1 MVNLLGPDA
10 PSGIE
15 DWNKSMYAKADL
27 HKAAM
32 SGVNGKNLIQS
43 ITQLLDQ
50 YDLDGV
56 FFDWEYPLRKKDWK
70 VFDQF
75 LLSLDE
81 ALGEKRLGIAVQSWA
96 FKASRETIEKL
107 DLVEVMTYDMFDE
120 DGYHAPF
127 YPCVV
132 TEINALLKKG
142 LKKE

>member
-1 MVNLLGPDA
+1 
-10 PSGIE
+10 
-15 DWNKSMYAKADL
+15 
-27 HKAAM
+27 M

-96 FKASRETIEKL
+96 LRLPGRLSRSLISSRL
-107 DLVEVMTYDMFDE
+107 
-120 DGYHAPF
+120 
-127 YPCVV
+127 
-132 TEINALLKKG
+132 
-142 LKKE
+142 

>member
-1 MVNLLGPDA
+1 MREAVSSRDIRLYVNLLGPDA

-56 FFDWEYPLRKKDWK
+56 FFDWEYPLR
-70 VFDQF
+70 Q
-75 LLSLDE
+75 
-81 ALGEKRLGIAVQSWA
+81 
-96 FKASRETIEKL
+96 
-107 DLVEVMTYDMFDE
+107 
-120 DGYHAPF
+120 
-127 YPCVV
+127 
-132 TEINALLKKG
+132 KG
-142 LKKE
+142 LEGF